1 MTVEIIGTPQLDN
14 ELGGVKFRLW
24 VDEVKR
30 SFLVSEEALADLIGT
45 REKFDLIRAYN
56 DHQDRIHSVAERLV
70 RAQIEGNPI
79 VITTA
84 MLN

>member
-1 MTVEIIGTPQLDN
+1 MSYEVIGSPQLDT

-30 SFLVSEEALADLIGT
+30 SFSVSEEALADLIGT
-45 REKFDLIRAYN
+45 REKFDLIQAYN
-56 DHQDRIHSVAERLV
+56 DHQDRIHRIAEKLV
-70 RAQIEGNPI
+70 RAQIGGNPI